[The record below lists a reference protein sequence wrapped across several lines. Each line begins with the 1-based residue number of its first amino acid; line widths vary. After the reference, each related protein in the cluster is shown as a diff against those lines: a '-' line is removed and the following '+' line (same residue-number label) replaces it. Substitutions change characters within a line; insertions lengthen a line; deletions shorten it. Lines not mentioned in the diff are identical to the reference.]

1 MWFSDRRASQDV
13 IAALRAENSD
23 LRQQVRFLTQKYQDH
38 EKALLDR
45 ILALSNPASYAV
57 THPRPPRKA
66 QEKGN
71 GELTERPKVWFPGV
85 GMVPP
90 PVTPAATSVTLPEVD
105 SEGKNSEG
113 QDD

>member
-38 EKALLDR
+38 EKVLLDR
-45 ILALSNPASYAV
+45 ILALSNPAASAAM
-57 THPRPPRKA
+57 HPRPMPVAKP

-71 GELTERPKVWFPGV
+71 GESQRPRVWFPGV

-90 PVTPAATSVTLPEVD
+90 DIVPAATSSEVA
-105 SEGKNSEG
+105 SEGNKDE
-113 QDD
+113 

>member
-1 MWFSDRRASQDV
+1 MWFSSRRASQDV

-45 ILALSNPASYAV
+45 ILALSNPAAHAV
-57 THPRPPRKA
+57 LHPRPMPLGIVQSK
-66 QEKGN
+66 QGGN
-71 GELTERPKVWFPGV
+71 GETERPRVWFPGV

-90 PVTPAATSVTLPEVD
+90 EVKPAATSSVVD
-105 SEGKNSEG
+105 PEGKN
-113 QDD
+113 D

>member
-38 EKALLDR
+38 EKVLLDR
-45 ILALSNPASYAV
+45 ILALSNPAAHAV
-57 THPRPPRKA
+57 LHPRPMPTA
-66 QEKGN
+66 QPQGKGN
-71 GELTERPKVWFPGV
+71 GEAERPRVWFPGV

-90 PVTPAATSVTLPEVD
+90 EMTPAATSSDVD
-105 SEGKNSEG
+105 SEGKN
-113 QDD
+113 D